1 MVMQEHGCCVLPAL
15 LRVTVRRLICA
26 SSTGGLDW
34 FGNTW
39 AEKFGRLPKKMIGRF
54 LRR

>member
-1 MVMQEHGCCVLPAL
+1 MVMQVRGRCVLPAL

-26 SSTGGLDW
+26 SSTSGLDW

-39 AEKFGRLPKKMIGRF
+39 AEKFGRLPKNMIGRF
-54 LRR
+54 LKR

>member
-1 MVMQEHGCCVLPAL
+1 MVMQVRGRCVLQAL
-15 LRVTVRRLICA
+15 PRVTVRRLICA
-26 SSTGGLDW
+26 SSRGGLDW

-39 AEKFGRLPKKMIGRF
+39 AEKFGRLSKRMIGRF